1 MQIQK
6 RDQYCLLQNTPMML
20 QMQRKQL
27 CNIVLSLQEKKYNL
41 RKRSTVYVVGY
52 SYNMYCKLNDHLFPV
67 WETQEQLLKFFETV
81 L

>member
-52 SYNMYCKLNDHLFPV
+52 SYNMYCKHNDHLFPV
-67 WETQEQLLKFFETV
+67 WKTQEQLLKFFEIV